1 MASDDSDAEDM
12 KRIINYD
19 DDDEE
24 MEGEES
30 GEQES
35 DEDMNQ
41 SEPEDESSQS
51 DDEDQPK
58 KSKKRTLK
66 DRIMEEQKIRDK
78 EQRMR
83 SGEDKPQDIDD
94 FERLLVSQQDQSYL
108 WIQYMAF
115 MLDNVGIDAAR
126 KVVER
131 AVKAVGMS
139 NDEDKLNLWT
149 AYMNLESNFGTQE
162 TLEACT
168 RRALEVNDRKKVYMN
183 LIDIYKTSMKFG
195 FAEIIYKQLSKK
207 YGNSLEIW
215 TAYIEFLIEMKQKLE
230 DETQKFVLE
239 DTEFSDPKTVLQRSL
254 QALTKD
260 QHVAMISKYGM
271 LEFKYGNPENGRTMF
286 EGIVSNYP
294 KRMDIWSIYMDM
306 ELKYGQGNVT
316 QARHLFERCLN
327 SEYIQKKPKK
337 MKLVFQKYMEYENK
351 QGNKNNLAKLRERVE
366 EYLSKFYDEKKSE
379 GEDSD
384 EN

>member
-1 MASDDSDAEDM
+1 MPSDDSDAEDM

-19 DDDEE
+19 DDEE

-35 DEDMNQ
+35 DEEMNQ
-41 SEPEDESSQS
+41 SEPEDDSSQS
-51 DDEDQPK
+51 EDVEKPK

-66 DRIMEEQKIRDK
+66 ERIMEEQKIRDK

-94 FERLLVSQQDQSYL
+94 YERLLVSQQDQSYL

-115 MLDNVGIDAAR
+115 MLDNVGVDAAR

-131 AVKAVGMS
+131 GVKAVGMS

-149 AYMNLESNFGTQE
+149 AFMNLESNFGTQE
-162 TLEACT
+162 TLESCT
-168 RRALEVNDRKKVYMN
+168 RRALEVNDRKKIYMN

-215 TAYIEFLIEMKQKLE
+215 TAYIEFLIEMKQKQE
-230 DETQKFVLE
+230 DKTQKFVLE
-239 DTEFSDPKTVLQRSL
+239 DTEFSDPKSVLQRSL

-271 LEFKYGNPENGRTMF
+271 LEFKYANPENGRTMF

-316 QARHLFERCLN
+316 
-327 SEYIQKKPKK
+327 
-337 MKLVFQKYMEYENK
+337 
-351 QGNKNNLAKLRERVE
+351 
-366 EYLSKFYDEKKSE
+366 
-379 GEDSD
+379 
-384 EN
+384 